1 MPLTVPLSTSG
12 LAAISSISSR
22 ASPTA
27 VPRSCPSRDWVL
39 AAPSGPAMPTTAIA
53 RRTEAIIPSA
63 MLNPPRSRPRRRQS
77 VLVVRPAIHVFVRR
91 VRHDLLRLGLV
102 DPAVIGALERRGHRL
117 PVGHHED
124 L

>member
-1 MPLTVPLSTSG
+1 MPLVVPVSTSG

-22 ASPTA
+22 ARAIA

-63 MLNPPRSRPRRRQS
+63 MLNPPRLRPSRRRSILDVRQAIQ
-77 VLVVRPAIHVFVRR
+77 VLVRR

-102 DPAVIGALERRGHRL
+102 DPAVIGALVRRGHRL
-117 PVGHHED
+117 PVGH
-124 L
+124 